1 MIILALGLLMVAICL
16 GATGQILLKAGLKQ
30 LGEKPAP
37 LTVLASIFTNIRV
50 FGGYF
55 CYGTSSLLYIVALS
69 RLDLSYAYPLVA
81 FSYVL
86 VTVLAW
92 RFLGETVPTLRW
104 AGLAIIM
111 VGVMVFAMSH
121 RQTPPKPL
129 PSAVETEVAR

>member
-1 MIILALGLLMVAICL
+1 
-16 GATGQILLKAGLKQ
+16 
-30 LGEKPAP
+30 
-37 LTVLASIFTNIRV
+37 
-50 FGGYF
+50 
-55 CYGTSSLLYIVALS
+55 S